1 MDLYILGCGGH
12 ARSIINT
19 VRRIDSNRKIILV
32 DDDGKEN
39 EVILSCGIIN
49 NIQLKEKR
57 EKDFHYIVGI
67 GNNQK
72 RRSIYEKMKN
82 QGYVS
87 ENIIAI
93 SAIVGSETR
102 IAEAVYIA
110 EKVFIGPET
119 KIGSNTIINT
129 ASLIEHECRI
139 GENVHIAP
147 NVTICGR
154 STIGNNTFVGAGSVV
169 IDKVSIADDVVI
181 GAGSIVIKNI
191 TEAGVY
197 VGCPAKRIL

>member
-19 VRRIDSNRKIILV
+19 VRRIDPNRKIILV
-32 DDDGKEN
+32 DNNGKKN
-39 EVILSCGIIN
+39 EVILSCEIIN
-49 NIQLKEKR
+49 NIQLGEKKEKGFR
-57 EKDFHYIVGI
+57 YIVGV

-72 RRSIYEKMKN
+72 RRSIYEKMKKK
-82 QGYVS
+82 GYIS
-87 ENIIAI
+87 ENIIAM

-102 IAEAVYIA
+102 IDEAVYIA

-129 ASLIEHECRI
+129 AAVIEHECKI

-154 STIGNNTFVGAGSVV
+154 SSIG
-169 IDKVSIADDVVI
+169 I
-181 GAGSIVIKNI
+181 
-191 TEAGVY
+191 
-197 VGCPAKRIL
+197 ILLLEQEVL